1 MRVIATLSTLYIS
14 LNSAIDCFTYVS
26 ETAYYESAGEGD
38 AATCT
43 AATVTAAAET
53 STTCEADQV
62 CLT

>member
-14 LNSAIDCFTYVS
+14 LNNPIDCFTYVS
-26 ETAYYESAGEGD
+26 ETAYYESAGSGD
-38 AATCT
+38 SATCT

-53 STTCEADQV
+53 STTCQTDEV